1 MRQFKFRVYA
11 HCDEGMKMVY
21 LDPIECDNGLWF
33 SSKEHIDDYGDKIMQ
48 YTGLKDRNGKEIY
61 EDDIITFN
69 FRTRGYNFSHTGKVF
84 FDDYMWCVETT
95 EEEIFSI
102 NRIHNVEVIGN
113 IYENQDDKNKNRS

>member
-48 YTGLKDRNGKEIY
+48 YTGLKDKNGTEIY
-61 EDDIITFN
+61 EGDILRDEHGSKGAVVWDKSEFVV
-69 FRTRGYNFSHTGKVF
+69 VF
-84 FDDYMWCVETT
+84 DTNDVMGQIDGWA
-95 EEEIFSI
+95 
-102 NRIHNVEVIGN
+102 EVCGN
-113 IYENQDDKNKNRS
+113 IYESTNQPIKV